1 MSDCSTYR
9 AGMIDWLESLS
20 PDETKKTIIV
30 CHDRDVCIEE
40 DLRERA
46 FAAFEEL
53 DATVMLSGHS
63 HDCELILT
71 ESLPIYT
78 DGGFKN
84 GKYVA
89 SEITLSPTG
98 MSIYGWSADGE
109 VQSATFAWETL

>member
-1 MSDCSTYR
+1 M
-9 AGMIDWLESLS
+9 
-20 PDETKKTIIV
+20 
-30 CHDRDVCIEE
+30 
-40 DLRERA
+40 RERA

-84 GKYVA
+84 GKYIA
-89 SEITLSPTG
+89 SEITLSPIG
-98 MSIYGWSADGE
+98 ISLYGWSTDGE
-109 VQSATFAWETL
+109 VQSASFEWRVL